1 MRDINN
7 DIFNIKISD
16 GVYQLSSKTDGL
28 SVKPGKPS
36 RNSYLVIGESKALLF
51 DLALEERELCAYAQ
65 NLANKDMIIV
75 LSHAHIDHIYNIEN
89 VTNVYLHPY
98 DESLLLKGSIFQ
110 PPLDKAPEITYL
122 NDGDVIDLGN
132 RKIDVIHIP
141 GHTDGSILLFDRKTG
156 ILLSGDT
163 VTRRLLYGMHSF
175 IPTERFCDDLKRL
188 EHLKITKIFSAHDR
202 CPLPKDHIS
211 YMIDLIGRFSDS
223 MGEKIALPFFEE
235 ARFFRDGN
243 EGETRY
249 FDFTV
254 IKK

>member
-1 MRDINN
+1 MNEKNN
-7 DIFNIKISD
+7 NIFHTEIGD
-16 GVYQLSSKTDGL
+16 GVYQLSSKTDGMSL
-28 SVKPGKPS
+28 EPGKPS
-36 RNSYLVIGESKALLF
+36 RNSYLIVGESKALLF
-51 DLALEERELCAYAQ
+51 DLALEENHLCTYAHKF
-65 NLANKDMIIV
+65 ANKDMNIA

-89 VTNVYLHPY
+89 VTKIMMHP
-98 DESLLLKGSIFQ
+98 DDAPLLMKGTIFQ
-110 PPLDKAPEITYL
+110 PPLKKLPEFTYL

>member
-1 MRDINN
+1 MSEKNN
-7 DIFNIKISD
+7 NIFHTEIGD

-28 SVKPGKPS
+28 SLEPGKPN
-36 RNSYLVIGESKALLF
+36 RNSYLIIGESTALLF
-51 DLALEERELCAYAQ
+51 DLALEEFYLCTYAHKF
-65 NLANKDMIIV
+65 ANKDMNIA

-89 VTNVYLHPY
+89 VTKIMMHP
-98 DESLLLKGSIFQ
+98 DDAPLLMKGTIFQ
-110 PPLDKAPEITYL
+110 PPLKKLPEFTYL

>member
-1 MRDINN
+1 MSEKNN
-7 DIFNIKISD
+7 NIFHTEIGD

-28 SVKPGKPS
+28 SLEPGKPN
-36 RNSYLVIGESKALLF
+36 RNSYLIIGESTALLF
-51 DLALEERELCAYAQ
+51 DLALEENHLCTYAH
-65 NLANKDMIIV
+65 NLANKDMIIA

-89 VTNVYLHPY
+89 ITKIMMHP
-98 DESLLLKGSIFQ
+98 DDAPLLMKGTIFQ
-110 PPLDKAPEITYL
+110 PPLKKPPEFTYL

-132 RKIDVIHIP
+132 RKIDVIHIS

-175 IPTERFCDDLKRL
+175 IPTERFCNDLKRL

-202 CPLPKDHIS
+202 CPLPKDHIG

-223 MGEKIALPFFEE
+223 TGEKIALPFFEE

-243 EGETRY
+243 EDEDRY

>member
-1 MRDINN
+1 MSEKNN
-7 DIFNIKISD
+7 NIFHTEIGD

-28 SVKPGKPS
+28 SLEPGKPS
-36 RNSYLVIGESKALLF
+36 RNSYLIIGESTALLF
-51 DLALEERELCAYAQ
+51 DLALEEFYLCTYAHKFV
-65 NLANKDMIIV
+65 NKDMNIA

-89 VTNVYLHPY
+89 VTKIMMHP
-98 DESLLLKGSIFQ
+98 DDAPLLMKGTIFQ
-110 PPLDKAPEITYL
+110 PPLKKLPEFTYL

-223 MGEKIALPFFEE
+223 TGEKIALPFFEE

>member
-1 MRDINN
+1 MNEKNN
-7 DIFNIKISD
+7 NIFHTEIGD
-16 GVYQLSSKTDGL
+16 GVYQLSSKTDGMSL
-28 SVKPGKPS
+28 EPGKPS
-36 RNSYLVIGESKALLF
+36 RNSYLIVGESKALLF
-51 DLALEERELCAYAQ
+51 DLALEENHLCTYAHKF
-65 NLANKDMIIV
+65 ANKDMNIA

-89 VTNVYLHPY
+89 VTKIMMHP
-98 DESLLLKGSIFQ
+98 DDAPLLMKGTIFQ
-110 PPLDKAPEITYL
+110 PPLKKLPEFTYL

-254 IKK
+254 IKE

>member
-1 MRDINN
+1 MTRKNN
-7 DIFNIKISD
+7 SIFHTELAD
-16 GVYQLSSKTDGL
+16 GVFQLSSKSDGMSL
-28 SVKPGKPS
+28 SPGKPS
-36 RNSYLVIGESKALLF
+36 RNSYLIIGESKALLF

>member
-1 MRDINN
+1 MNEKNN
-7 DIFNIKISD
+7 NIFHTEIGD

-28 SVKPGKPS
+28 SLEPGKPS
-36 RNSYLVIGESKALLF
+36 RNSYLIVGESKALLF

-89 VTNVYLHPY
+89 VTKIMMHPD
-98 DESLLLKGSIFQ
+98 DEPLLLKGSIFQ
-110 PPLDKAPEITYL
+110 PPLKKQPKITFL

-132 RKIDVIHIP
+132 RKIDIIHIP

-156 ILLSGDT
+156 ILISGDT

-175 IPTERFCDDLKRL
+175 VLIEEFCNKLENLKKL
-188 EHLKITKIFSAHDR
+188 NITNIYSAHDR
-202 CPLPKDHIS
+202 C
-211 YMIDLIGRFSDS
+211 
-223 MGEKIALPFFEE
+223 ALPFEHIDYMISLLKQFSKSEGRILDFPFFEKAE
-235 ARFFRDGN
+235 FFSDGN
-243 EGETRY
+243 ENEISY

-254 IKK
+254 VRR

>member
-1 MRDINN
+1 M
-7 DIFNIKISD
+7 
-16 GVYQLSSKTDGL
+16 SSKTDGMSL
-28 SVKPGKPS
+28 EPGKPS
-36 RNSYLVIGESKALLF
+36 RNSYLIVGESKALLF
-51 DLALEERELCAYAQ
+51 DLALEENHLCTYAHKF
-65 NLANKDMIIV
+65 ANKDMNIA

-89 VTNVYLHPY
+89 VTKIMMHP
-98 DESLLLKGSIFQ
+98 DDAPLLMKGTIFQ
-110 PPLDKAPEITYL
+110 PPLKKLPEFTYL